1 MGYMCFCSRSKI
13 RGEEDSTASPGD
25 DQCGL
30 SAYHDGQQQRRYI
43 YTLLLSA
50 AVFTLNRI
58 SPNFNPCNCFFLINL
73 PPGFHA
79 PRLVTIENCMKLTQ
93 MIVQGLQESKSPL
106 LQLPHFEEEHLR
118 YCISK
123 KVTWESVTHT
133 NIEWNGEFLVVQ
145 DGSVSLV
152 LSPVQSS
159 EPAGPGESQGLG
171 QTQHAAFL
179 GGGEV

>member
-1 MGYMCFCSRSKI
+1 MLFRDGLRVCLSSRSEVCS
-13 RGEEDSTASPGD
+13 EEESSSPPGD

-43 YTLLLSA
+43 HTHTLLTVAGFCSLFLKALMHVAS
-50 AVFTLNRI
+50 FFD
-58 SPNFNPCNCFFLINL
+58 NFILVNCACMCML
-73 PPGFHA
+73 PGFHA

-123 KVTWESVTHT
+123 KVTTKFVTMHT
-133 NIEWNGEFLVVQ
+133 HI
-145 DGSVSLV
+145 V
-152 LSPVQSS
+152 LEQ
-159 EPAGPGESQGLG
+159 LKKN
-171 QTQHAAFL
+171 
-179 GGGEV
+179 